1 MRKVSIIFL
10 ILLCSSL
17 VYGQKYTIKGKVI
30 DKTSGLGISFASVW
44 IKGTFVGVATDLE
57 GKYEL
62 EVPKDKSDSVLQFSS
77 VGYKDEEFDFNLI
90 KGKKDVLNV
99 SLQSRLFIF
108 NEVNITGKSLVLQK
122 YLKNVCKNIVDN
134 YPQKQFSSDVY
145 YSYNKKIDSTKSET
159 KNSLLRVYDDEGY
172 KRSSVDKTYK
182 SVNYKFLK
190 VDKQSENGFL
200 GGGSTYVDNILY
212 CDIVRSVGN
221 ILDINNLSEF
231 MLERYAD
238 IDDKGI
244 NVIVIGYRLKSN
256 QSDIVN
262 IDGLKSYSGILY
274 INKENFAVI
283 KNILKIQLNK
293 VPNLGLPIVVKSN
306 KVKGNDVILN
316 IETNYKK
323 VGSKYYLSQILY
335 HQQYNKELITIDY
348 RPQEYNLS
356 KPIKVDGREYYEEL
370 KADSKYW
377 SIFSI
382 NKDLEIK

>member
-134 YPQKQFSSDVY
+134 YPQKSFSSDVY

-221 ILDINNLSEF
+221 ILDINNLSDF

-244 NVIVIGYRLKSN
+244 NVIVIGYRLKDN

-262 IDGLKSYSGILY
+262 VDGLKSYSGILY

-293 VPNLGLPIVVKSN
+293 VPNLGLPIVLKPN
-306 KVKGNDVILN
+306 EVKGNDVILN

-348 RPQEYNLS
+348 RPQQYNLS

-370 KADSKYW
+370 KPDSKYW

>member
-134 YPQKQFSSDVY
+134 YPQKSFSSDVY
-145 YSYNKKIDSTKSET
+145 YSYNKKIDSTKSEI

-190 VDKQSENGFL
+190 VDRQSENGFL

-221 ILDINNLSEF
+221 ILDINNLSDF

-244 NVIVIGYRLKSN
+244 NVIVIGYRLKDN

-262 IDGLKSYSGILY
+262 VDGLKSYSGILY

-293 VPNLGLPIVVKSN
+293 VPNLGLPIVLKPN
-306 KVKGNDVILN
+306 EVKGNDVILN

-348 RPQEYNLS
+348 RPQQYNLS